1 MPCVSA
7 RPQAAARASS
17 LVMLAGASAEVGVRV
32 AEHVEPDLVAGGAWD
47 RGVTARRGDCARL
60 AGRGGAEISRE
71 INLDRQA
78 VAVARDVDVFHWA
91 LRVGGRRLAGLG
103 TGPCIRGAVGCAS
116 PLRWL
121 GA

>member
-47 RGVTARRGDCARL
+47 RGVTARL